1 MNPPELITPTWVTPK
16 GVRAFFTTRNGGYSL
31 GNFKSFNLSLTV
43 GDEEKNVF
51 KNRQKLHQFL
61 PSPPKWVKQVH
72 GNRLVMAEDVE
83 ESTEADAVF
92 TKRPNTVC
100 GIMTADCLPILIT
113 NKNGDEIAAI
123 HAGWKGLAS
132 NIIKKTIKR
141 FESSPQSLIVQFG
154 PAISQTQYEVRD
166 DFIDHFLQLDEKYIK
181 YVKEKPDGTYCAD
194 LFGIARYQL
203 EKLDVNLIYDLKLCT
218 RTEENKFFSHR
229 RQNQTGRMA
238 ALIWIENR

>member
-1 MNPPELITPTWVTPK
+1 
-16 GVRAFFTTRNGGYSL
+16 
-31 GNFKSFNLSLTV
+31 
-43 GDEEKNVF
+43 
-51 KNRQKLHQFL
+51 
-61 PSPPKWVKQVH
+61 
-72 GNRLVMAEDVE
+72 MAEDVE

-100 GIMTADCLPILIT
+100 GIMTADCLPILVT

-141 FESSPQSLIVQFG
+141 FESSPESLIVQFG
-154 PAISQTQYEVRD
+154 PAISQRQYEVRD

-181 YVKEKPDGTYCAD
+181 YVTEGPDGTYCAD

-203 EKLDVNLIYDLKLCT
+203 EKLNVNSIYDLKLCT
-218 RTEENKFFSHR
+218 RTEEDKFFSHR
-229 RQNQTGRMA
+229 RHNPTGRMA